1 MVDWPRAVAPVLA
14 AAVTGAAVVAVVD
27 AAWVAGLSPAALA
40 NRLGAAAE
48 VVAEA
53 AMAVVVVV
61 APGVAAAVVL
71 ALPRVGN
78 SEGVGA
84 AVVDDRAA
92 EVVANPRLG
101 KRDFCGVAEDAAV
114 VEGVAAGVPP
124 ILNAGLGASPLAA
137 AAVPIENVGFE
148 AAAPVAEGAPPMEN
162 AGLGVVSPPVEGAAA
177 PSPNSGLEAG
187 AAVALG
193 VLDSAGLLTLP
204 NKLPPVG
211 VAPKLRG
218 FEVAGVAPAPKRLL
232 VGVCEV
238 VGAVEEG
245 VARDDGV
252 VEEAAFSP
260 PKSAGVLDPGGGPAG
275 VVEVLPNKEPPAG
288 AGVADEAAPPNKLP
302 EDVAAAPP
310 PNNPLVAVCPGV
322 VEPVVWF
329 EVPKE
334 KAEDVPGV
342 LVGAPPALPK
352 SVGVFAPEG
361 AVPKSEGEALPLVA
375 EAPTFPKRPA
385 PLDPVFELV

>member
-1 MVDWPRAVAPVLA
+1 MVDWPRAAAPVPA
-14 AAVTGAAVVAVVD
+14 AAVAGAAVVAVVD
-27 AAWVAGLSPAALA
+27 VAWVAGLSPAGLG

-48 VVAEA
+48 VV
-53 AMAVVVVV
+53 VVVAE

-71 ALPRVGN
+71 APPKVGN

-84 AVVDDRAA
+84 AVVDDGAA
-92 EVVANPRLG
+92 EAVGSPRLG

-114 VEGVAAGVPP
+114 VDGVAAGVPP

-137 AAVPIENVGFE
+137 GVPPIENAGLE
-148 AAAPVAEGAPPMEN
+148 AAALVAEAAPPMEN

-177 PSPNSGLEAG
+177 PSPNSGLEAD

-218 FEVAGVAPAPKRLL
+218 FEVAGVAPAPKRLPD
-232 VGVCEV
+232 GVCEV
-238 VGAVEEG
+238 VGVVEEG
-245 VARDDGV
+245 AVRDDGV

-302 EDVAAAPP
+302 EEVAAPP
-310 PNNPLVAVCPGV
+310 LPNNPLLAVCPGV

-342 LVGAPPALPK
+342 LVVAPPALPK
-352 SVGVFAPEG
+352 RVGVCAPEE